1 MTDKKKSFL
10 EKNKNII
17 IIVGVLLVGYF
28 FFYSS
33 TENAISHNFVSFKQ
47 NGAEVSTAKINVPV
61 TLTLD
66 FYPNSLLGFTGVVN
80 INIYKDVPLTD
91 SKFTLKQIQL
101 NIPMGL
107 DKKQTV
113 SMDFTPDEVTGLT
126 LREYYYT
133 ITDSKGKILYD
144 PGRDIRASLKV
155 STTASGGTVP
165 KFTSLT
171 FNNQPQITVSPG
183 TAITTKVTMSGQGTG
198 TLKVE
203 IRKDIGYSIP
213 DSVYTILN
221 KEINIDGSTVIQM
234 DNWNAQSGGLGFREY
249 FAKIYWNN
257 DLIYDPTNPDQRE
270 YVKLSDG
277 GTTPPLTG
285 SISLKSV
292 AWNAVANQY
301 STATLTFHLTG
312 AVQQSVTIDVRQD
325 VSGGDINLQS
335 QSCALSGT
343 DKDVTC
349 TVSFTSPNAGEYIF
363 IRVSGGIYDVGS
375 SIFDFLTARN
385 TRISQ
390 GTEIIVSS
398 TGGGTTPTPTTTQ
411 PPATANVYYN
421 IIELKSGSNG
431 GTRINVPQY
440 STVDVYTT
448 VTSNMATS
456 GQISIEVRKDLS
468 GFPWK
473 NDETLTVLSKSVSLQ
488 SGTNTILVGSF
499 SASDLTG
506 SNSFVQYFFKPSWN
520 GKLLNDP
527 TDRNSRESVTTYS
540 SGGGTTPTPT
550 TTVTQ
555 PPTQG
560 TATLSNIGFTTGSN
574 PSTGAIIVNKWQN
587 VNVYAYIYTTGAAS
601 GTVLI
606 QINKD
611 KVLDTDSTF
620 KSLTGSFNLN
630 SAGSNWVYVGTFSPD
645 QSTST
650 SPLPGTLREYFGRGS
665 AKSYG
670 FEYDPQDENTRSRVY
685 VN

>member
-1 MTDKKKSFL
+1 MINKKKSFL

-183 TAITTKVTMSGQGTG
+183 TAITTKVTMSGQGSG

-203 IRKDIGYSIP
+203 IRKDIGFGVP
-213 DSVYTILN
+213 DSVYTILT
-221 KEINIDGSTVIQM
+221 KEANIDGSTIVQM

-312 AVQQSVTIDVRQD
+312 TISQSVTIDVRKD
-325 VSGGDINLQS
+325 VFLSDQAIQS
-335 QSCALSGT
+335 QSCTLSGT

-349 TVSFTSPNAGEYIF
+349 TVSFTSPNSGDKIF
-363 IRVSGGIYDVGS
+363 VRVLGVYDS
-375 SIFDFLTARN
+375 TSPDARFAD
-385 TRISQ
+385 
-390 GTEIIVSS
+390 GTEIYVPS
-398 TGGGTTPTPTTTQ
+398 GGGTQPTPTSTPTPT
-411 PPATANVYYN
+411 P
-421 IIELKSGSNG
+421 
-431 GTRINVPQY
+431 
-440 STVDVYTT
+440 
-448 VTSNMATS
+448 TS
-456 GQISIEVRKDLS
+456 GPTSAPTPTVKVELLTVESISSAARGLQINIPTCDWVEVHPTLRTNQLGVTGTLKVEVRRDFVFSLTH
-468 GFPWK
+468 PQ
-473 NDETLTVLSKSVSLQ
+473 DDTLITLTRQITFNKENIM
-488 SGTNTILVGSF
+488 TTFPGSF
-499 SASDLTG
+499 RTYDTSGYND
-506 SNSFVQYFFKPSWN
+506 FRQYFYKVYWN
-520 GKLLNDP
+520 NDLIYDP
-527 TDRNSRESVTTYS
+527 TDPNSRESVTTYS
-540 SGGGTTPTPT
+540 
-550 TTVTQ
+550 
-555 PPTQG
+555 
-560 TATLSNIGFTTGSN
+560 
-574 PSTGAIIVNKWQN
+574 
-587 VNVYAYIYTTGAAS
+587 
-601 GTVLI
+601 
-606 QINKD
+606 
-611 KVLDTDSTF
+611 
-620 KSLTGSFNLN
+620 TGSFC
-630 SAGSNWVYVGTFSPD
+630 W
-645 QSTST
+645 
-650 SPLPGTLREYFGRGS
+650 
-665 AKSYG
+665 
-670 FEYDPQDENTRSRVY
+670 
-685 VN
+685 